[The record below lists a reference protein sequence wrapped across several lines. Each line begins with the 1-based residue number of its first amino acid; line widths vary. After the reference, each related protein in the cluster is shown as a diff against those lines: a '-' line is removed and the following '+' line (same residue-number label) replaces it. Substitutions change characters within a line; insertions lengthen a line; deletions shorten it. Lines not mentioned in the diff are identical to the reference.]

1 MEDGN
6 WAFQSML
13 YDKLNR
19 DDEFDEQKEKLEKDR
34 AKAQAAEYKKAGVT
48 MVDEKTCYYQGQLVN
63 VFPDIQKEGSFCT
76 LNMNPKGTVN
86 IKIVRDAKN
95 KIIGVSY
102 MTEAEMMELFDDK
115 TSI

>member
-1 MEDGN
+1 
-6 WAFQSML
+6 
-13 YDKLNR
+13 
-19 DDEFDEQKEKLEKDR
+19 
-34 AKAQAAEYKKAGVT
+34 
-48 MVDEKTCYYQGQLVN
+48 MVDEKTCYYQGQLIN
-63 VFPDIQKEGSFCT
+63 VFLDIQKEGSFCT

-115 TSI
+115 TSV